1 MKYSCLILLFAFF
14 SSCQESEKDKIAR
27 LVKEWTGKEIAFP
40 PHSVFTIQ
48 GKDTIDYDFA
58 ETEYKIVTYI
68 DSIGCASCK
77 LQLPRWNEF
86 MHEVDSA
93 VKGNV
98 PFVFYFHP
106 RNTKEL
112 RYTIRRDKFIH
123 PVCFDEK
130 DEFNALN
137 HFPGE
142 MTFQSFLLN
151 RENKVVA
158 IGNPIHNPKVKEL
171 YLQKLTNGRTVSPT
185 IATTEVSI
193 NKVHWDFGTFPQS
206 EKQESKFIFTNKGN
220 NLLVVQDVTTSCGCT
235 KVNYSKEP
243 VRPGGTI
250 ELTVTYEAEEKG
262 HFNKVVTVY
271 GNAKGSP
278 FRLTVAGDAK

>member
-243 VRPGGTI
+243 VRPGGTF
-250 ELTVTYEAEEKG
+250 ELTVTYEAEKKG